1 MNGGL
6 TYNDLETMKRKAKT
20 LLLAAFQSL
29 ESAQLRRQVTGVV
42 ETIAFVTVA
51 ISFGRLDG
59 LSVRSLSA
67 GSP

>member
-42 ETIAFVTVA
+42 ETIAFVAVA
-51 ISFGRLDG
+51 I
-59 LSVRSLSA
+59 
-67 GSP
+67 